1 VALSALKVAL
11 QKKSERDRKKFLRAG
26 HPLPFIEAYP
36 ATRDAT

>member
-11 QKKSERDRKKFLRAG
+11 PKKSERDRKKFLRAG
-26 HPLPFIEAYP
+26 RTLPFTNAYP